1 MKCKFL
7 VMSAAWL
14 AGSGAYAQ
22 SSVTLYGVADVGLE
36 YLNHAVASTG
46 TVSPGA
52 AGHDLWALQSG
63 NQSGSRWGVRGVED
77 LGGGLK
83 SVFLLESGFNIDTG
97 TMGQGGRLFGRS
109 AYLGLQSGWG
119 QLTFG
124 RHTTPFYDFGVT
136 YDPMAIASRYSVGA
150 QDPYMGGARADNS
163 AKYTG
168 NFGGLSVS
176 GLYSFNS
183 NNQEVAGNFTNGR
196 SYSVS
201 ASYAAGPFTFG
212 AIYDQSNRSAAAAL
226 STNSLI
232 RRAAAAAIYSLGAAK
247 VYAGYRYAHAFNG
260 ATLPGVALAN
270 TVSNL
275 AWLGAAYQVT
285 PALSVTGSA
294 YYQNLRESNAG
305 NPWQFVALVDYALS
319 KRTDVYTTVSYALN
333 RGKSNLG
340 VNGFNDQ
347 LGTSSE
353 AVRPGANQFGA
364 VVGLRHKF

>member
-1 MKCKFL
+1 MKYRML
-7 VMSAAWL
+7 AIAAAWL
-14 AGSGAYAQ
+14 LGPVAYAQ

-46 TVSPGA
+46 TVAAGA
-52 AGHDLWALQSG
+52 AAHNLWALQSG
-63 NQSGSRWGVRGVED
+63 NQSGSRWGLRGVED

-83 SVFLLESGFNIDTG
+83 SIFLLESGFNIDTG
-97 TMGQGGRLFGRS
+97 TMGQGGRLFGRG
-109 AYLGLQSGWG
+109 AYVGLQHEWG
-119 QLTFG
+119 QVTFG

-163 AKYTG
+163 VKYMG
-168 NFGGLSVS
+168 KFGGLSLS

-183 NNQEVAGNFTNGR
+183 SNQEVAGNFTNGR
-196 SYSVS
+196 SYSAS
-201 ASYAAGPFTFG
+201 ASYAAGPFAFG
-212 AIYDQSNRSAAAAL
+212 AIYDQSNRSAATAL
-226 STNSLI
+226 TTDSLI
-232 RRAAAAAIYSLGAAK
+232 RRAAAAATYSLGSAK
-247 VYAGYRYAHAFNG
+247 FYAGYRYAHAFNG
-260 ATLPGVALAN
+260 AVLPGVALAN

-285 PALSVTGSA
+285 PALSLAGSA

-305 NPWQFVALVDYALS
+305 NPWLFVALVDYALS
-319 KRTDVYTTVSYALN
+319 KRTDVYSTVSYALN

-347 LGTSSE
+347 LGVSSE

-364 VVGLRHKF
+364 VVGIRHKF